1 VETLVENY
9 REFVDELRKDWK
21 LMWHSRIEDKVRAEE
36 IADKTY
42 ERLFVDRG
50 LVLLATRNCN
60 PPEFH
65 EIVEKHL
72 SSVDA
77 ERFNP
82 TPVRGGVRKFIK
94 EYITVQDKS
103 RTRRKEETRAA
114 LEGIKSHQ
122 QLKHGGR
129 GWLHLSMNVADK

>member
-1 VETLVENY
+1 VETSVVNL
-9 REFVDELRKDWK
+9 REFVDELRQEWK
-21 LMWHSRIEDKVRAEE
+21 LMWYSRIEDKVRAEE
-36 IADKTY
+36 IADKNY

-50 LVLLATRNCN
+50 LVLLATRKCK

-72 SSVDA
+72 SPIDA

-94 EYITVQDKS
+94 EYITVKDKS
-103 RTRRKEETRAA
+103 RAQLKEETRAA

-129 GWLHLSMNVADK
+129 GWLNISLKASGQ

>member
-1 VETLVENY
+1 VKTSVVNL
-9 REFVDELRKDWK
+9 REFIDELRKEWK
-21 LMWHSRIEDKVRAEE
+21 VMWFSRIEDKVRAEE
-36 IADKTY
+36 IADKNY

-72 SSVDA
+72 SPIDA

-82 TPVRGGVRKFIK
+82 TPARGGLRKFIK
-94 EYITVQDKS
+94 EYITVQNKS
-103 RTRRKEETRAA
+103 RVQLKEETRAA
-114 LEGIKSHQ
+114 LEDIKSHQ

-129 GWLHLSMNVADK
+129 GWLNLSLSTSGK

>member
-1 VETLVENY
+1 M
-9 REFVDELRKDWK
+9 DELRKDWK
-21 LMWHSRIEDKVRAEE
+21 LMWSSRIEDKVRAEE

-72 SSVDA
+72 TPVDA

-94 EYITVQDKS
+94 EYIIVQNKS
-103 RTRRKEETRAA
+103 RAQLIEETRAA
-114 LEGIKSHQ
+114 LEGIKKHQ

-129 GWLHLSMNVADK
+129 GWLHQSLKASSK